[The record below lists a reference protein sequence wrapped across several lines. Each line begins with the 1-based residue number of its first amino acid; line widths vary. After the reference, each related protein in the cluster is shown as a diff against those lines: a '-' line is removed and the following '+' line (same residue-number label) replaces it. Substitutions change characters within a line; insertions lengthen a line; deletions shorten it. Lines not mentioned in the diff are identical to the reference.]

1 MTELAQKLIEKE
13 REIRSGYLDLG
24 RCGLREMPDLSNLDW
39 LETLILSN
47 EWWDWEQEG
56 FVQSPN
62 KGGLNLLSSPRAEN
76 FPKNLKNL
84 VLGGGIRKNWEI
96 RETRFLSN
104 LTDLTTLD
112 LRSNQISDVSFLS
125 SLSGLTTL
133 NLNNNQISDV
143 SFLSPLSGLS
153 RLDLSYN
160 QISDVSF
167 LSSLS
172 GLTTLDLTY
181 NQISEVSFL
190 SSLSGLTTLYLGSNQ
205 ISDVSFLSSLSGLS
219 KLSLRANQISDVS
232 FLSSLSGLLTLQL
245 STNQISDVS
254 FLSSL
259 SGLSTLNLSSN
270 QISDVS
276 FLSSLSGLST
286 LNLSFNQI
294 SDVSSLS
301 LLSGLTTLNLSSNQ
315 ISDVSF
321 LSSLSGLTTLSLR
334 SNQINDVSFLL
345 KLSDLNPIDISD
357 NLISDLSPLQY
368 FFQEKGMQVVW
379 KEWYKTG
386 EGEIN
391 VTDNPLTNPPVEV
404 VQDGNEAILRYFEE
418 KERLE
423 KIGQPVYIKVREA
436 KVLIVGQGK
445 SGKTSLR
452 VKLENP
458 EAAMPASGDTTR
470 GIEIT
475 QLEARM
481 PHSSDPLR
489 LNLWDFGG
497 QNVQHFAHQLFL
509 TGNAL
514 YVLVTNER
522 IQDQVHLPYWL
533 NIIDMLGKKS
543 PILLVQNMDG
553 GHCEPLKN
561 EASIQATF
569 SNVQKPVFQ
578 TDISK
583 AYTETSFSQLRKKII
598 ETSAVLP
605 HIEKNYLSSFH
616 HLREKI
622 EAKAAQLEHYLKW
635 AEYLQLMPEL
645 SEDLMRDYANSLTF
659 LGVCQYFP
667 DDLTLRNY
675 VFLRPKWLIDALFDL
690 ILHPSLENSRGHFSE
705 NDTLQIWK
713 GKDYTGMHN
722 LLLRIMEEFELC
734 YRVQGE
740 GRDYIVPQR
749 LPGEN
754 QTYGWPYEGD
764 TPVQFQYKFLPK
776 GILTRL
782 ICRLHPRIEKQAD
795 LGQRVWCDAVIF
807 TLPDGK
813 GRVFAREVY
822 AQNTIE
828 LRATGEKRAEI
839 LNQVIQTL
847 DDIHTDPKTRFE
859 NLVVEKMVPCP
870 CEECQQKEESERH
883 SFKFS
888 VLEKA
893 LLKGISELRCDRS
906 LENVQVDEIF
916 GKSGVKKPESR
927 RNWRDSVS
935 PIFTD
940 TIERPQMSIPLAFF
954 SYSKHDT
961 EYLTEFRKH
970 LGTLERN
977 NKIRLWD
984 DRDIRP
990 GEEWDDAIKQNLAES
1005 SIIFLLV
1012 SVDFLNTEYVWETEI
1027 TEAMSRH
1034 EKGEAT
1040 VIPIKIRECDW
1051 SGTPFSKLQ
1060 GLPRKDTIIG
1070 ENPKNDAVW
1079 TEVVKEIG
1087 KMI

>member
-1 MTELAQKLIEKE
+1 MTELAQQLIEKE
-13 REIRSGYLDLG
+13 RETRSGYLDLG
-24 RCGLREMPDLSNLDW
+24 KCGLRKMPDLSDMDW

-47 EWWDWEQEG
+47 EWWDWEQRTWG
-56 FVQSPN
+56 YSPN
-62 KGGLNLLSSPRAEN
+62 TGDRNNLTTPIADN
-76 FPKNLKNL
+76 FPKNLKKL
-84 VLGGGIRKNWEI
+84 VLGGGSGNNWEI
-96 RETRFLSN
+96 KDTRFLSN
-104 LTDLTTLD
+104 LTALTTLD

-125 SLSGLTTL
+125 SLTEMKKIDLRH
-133 NLNNNQISDV
+133 NQISDV
-143 SFLSPLSGLS
+143 SFLSSLSGLTT
-153 RLDLSYN
+153 LCLSYN

-172 GLTTLDLTY
+172 GLTTLDLG
-181 NQISEVSFL
+181 F
-190 SSLSGLTTLYLGSNQ
+190 NQ
-205 ISDVSFLSSLSGLS
+205 ISDVSFLAKLTQLNKIDLSG
-219 KLSLRANQISDVS
+219 
-232 FLSSLSGLLTLQL
+232 
-245 STNQISDVS
+245 
-254 FLSSL
+254 
-259 SGLSTLNLSSN
+259 NLMEA
-270 QISDVS
+270 
-276 FLSSLSGLST
+276 
-286 LNLSFNQI
+286 
-294 SDVSSLS
+294 
-301 LLSGLTTLNLSSNQ
+301 
-315 ISDVSF
+315 
-321 LSSLSGLTTLSLR
+321 
-334 SNQINDVSFLL
+334 
-345 KLSDLNPIDISD
+345 
-357 NLISDLSPLQY
+357 LSPLQS

-379 KEWYKTG
+379 KEYNTR
-386 EGEIN
+386 GEIN
-391 VTDNPLTNPPVEV
+391 VKDNPLTHPPVEI
-404 VQDGNEAILRYFEE
+404 VQQGNEAILRYFEE

-452 VKLENP
+452 VKLKNP

-475 QLEARM
+475 QLDERM
-481 PHSSDPLR
+481 PHSGDPLR

-583 AYTETSFSQLRKKII
+583 AHIEVAFSQLRKKII
-598 ETSAVLP
+598 ETSAALP

-622 EAKAAQLEHYLKW
+622 EAEAAQQKHYLKW
-635 AEYLQLMPEL
+635 DEYLQLMPEL
-645 SEDLMRDYANSLTF
+645 GDDLMRDYANSLTF

-690 ILHPSLENSRGHFSE
+690 ILHPSLEPARGHFSA
-705 NDTLQIWK
+705 NDTLLIWK
-713 GKDYTGMHN
+713 GKDYTGMHD

-749 LPGEN
+749 LPGEQ

-813 GRVFAREVY
+813 GRVFAHEVY
-822 AQNTIE
+822 AQNIIE

-927 RNWRDSVS
+927 RDWRDSVS
-935 PIFTD
+935 AIFTD
-940 TIERPQMSIPLAFF
+940 TIERPQISAPLAFF

-970 LGTLERN
+970 LRTLERN

-1012 SVDFLNTEYVWETEI
+1012 SVDFLNTEYIWETEI
-1027 TEAMSRH
+1027 TEAMRRH
-1034 EKGEAT
+1034 NLKEVT
-1040 VIPIKIRECDW
+1040 VIPIKIRQCDW
-1051 SGTPFSKLQ
+1051 SGTPFSILQ

-1079 TEVVKEIG
+1079 TELVTEIG

>member
-1 MTELAQKLIEKE
+1 ML
-13 REIRSGYLDLG
+13 Y
-24 RCGLREMPDLSNLDW
+24 
-39 LETLILSN
+39 
-47 EWWDWEQEG
+47 
-56 FVQSPN
+56 
-62 KGGLNLLSSPRAEN
+62 
-76 FPKNLKNL
+76 
-84 VLGGGIRKNWEI
+84 
-96 RETRFLSN
+96 
-104 LTDLTTLD
+104 
-112 LRSNQISDVSFLS
+112 LRSNQISDVSFLPKLPY
-125 SLSGLTTL
+125 LS
-133 NLNNNQISDV
+133 QI
-143 SFLSPLSGLS
+143 
-153 RLDLSYN
+153 DLSN
-160 QISDVSF
+160 
-167 LSSLS
+167 
-172 GLTTLDLTY
+172 
-181 NQISEVSFL
+181 N
-190 SSLSGLTTLYLGSNQ
+190 
-205 ISDVSFLSSLSGLS
+205 
-219 KLSLRANQISDVS
+219 R
-232 FLSSLSGLLTLQL
+232 
-245 STNQISDVS
+245 
-254 FLSSL
+254 
-259 SGLSTLNLSSN
+259 
-270 QISDVS
+270 
-276 FLSSLSGLST
+276 
-286 LNLSFNQI
+286 
-294 SDVSSLS
+294 
-301 LLSGLTTLNLSSNQ
+301 
-315 ISDVSF
+315 
-321 LSSLSGLTTLSLR
+321 
-334 SNQINDVSFLL
+334 
-345 KLSDLNPIDISD
+345 ID
-357 NLISDLSPLQY
+357 DLSPLQY
-368 FFQEKGMQVVW
+368 FLQEKGMQAIW
-379 KEWYKTG
+379 GQSFFTR

-391 VTDNPLTNPPVEV
+391 VNDNPLTHPPVEI
-404 VQDGNEAILRYFEE
+404 VQQGNEAILRYFEE

-423 KIGQPVYIKVREA
+423 KIGQPVYVKVREA

-475 QLEARM
+475 QLDERM
-481 PHSSDPLR
+481 PHSGDPLR

-583 AYTETSFSQLRKKII
+583 AHTEVAFSQLRKKII
-598 ETSAVLP
+598 EIAAVLP
-605 HIEKNYLSSFH
+605 HIEKDYLSSFH

-622 EAKAAQLEHYLKW
+622 EAEAAQQKHYLKW
-635 AEYLQLMPEL
+635 GDYLQLMPEL
-645 SEDLMRDYANSLTF
+645 SEDLMRDNANSLTF

-675 VFLRPKWLIDALFDL
+675 IFLRPKWLIDALFDL
-690 ILHPSLENSRGHFSE
+690 ILHPSLDTARGHFSE

-807 TLPDGK
+807 TLSDGK
-813 GRVFAREVY
+813 GCVFAREVY

-870 CEECQQKEESERH
+870 CEECSKAEIPGFHEFGALKKRIEKGKTTSECKK
-883 SFKFS
+883 SGDD
-888 VLEKA
+888 VP
-893 LLKGISELRCDRS
+893 I
-906 LENVQVDEIF
+906 DEIF
-916 GKSGVKKPESR
+916 GKSGVKKPEFR
-927 RNWRDSVS
+927 RDWDFNGNPPTAKDSLALKNVRVNVLKKQ
-935 PIFTD
+935 
-940 TIERPQMSIPLAFF
+940 TILMLTANPAQTTLLKIKEEHSAIAKELEDNQERFLLKCEHSVNKSEFMRFPEELRPDILHF
-954 SYSKHDT
+954 SGHGYGGDEIGTGIVVQNDDKNKPDLITPYGLNSLF
-961 EYLTEFRKH
+961 EYYK
-970 LGTLERN
+970 RN
-977 NKIRLWD
+977 NIAFKTVILNACYTD
-984 DRDIRP
+984 
-990 GEEWDDAIKQNLAES
+990 EQAE
-1005 SIIFLLV
+1005 IIARYVPYVIGVTV
-1012 SVDFLNTEYVWETEI
+1012 SVIDEHSI
-1027 TEAMSRH
+1027 A
-1034 EKGEAT
+1034 
-1040 VIPIKIRECDW
+1040 
-1051 SGTPFSKLQ
+1051 FSKGFYAELSNSTQ
-1060 GLPRKDTIIG
+1060 LDFIKAFDSGRMRAVLEGAKEEHFVLFKHG
-1070 ENPKNDAVW
+1070 EKFHFETN
-1079 TEVVKEIG
+1079 
-1087 KMI
+1087 